1 MKKEIKLKQMEIL
14 QKYIKEKNKQL
25 KNNFNK
31 NINDYFL
38 ILKINIPL
46 FNDPE

>member
-46 FNDPE
+46 FNDQE